1 MTDVLEEYDNFQTAV
16 DDKAEDLQVA
26 TGRLAGALNQ
36 YDQDWATEEKVIEVA
51 EEANNAYDQLDEV
64 EDEILNGEYTFRDA
78 VEDFEQA
85 LQEQGYND
93 LQSYIEGK
101 DPLTASQNP
110 HKQAVAE
117 FTQENIDWSA
127 ANQARE
133 QYNEVTGEAREEYEI
148 NLPLADSIENSETS
162 RMIDQLS
169 AGELDPED
177 IEL

>member
-1 MTDVLEEYDNFQTAV
+1 MTNVLEEYDNFQTAL
-16 DDKAEDLQVA
+16 DDKAEDLQTA

-36 YDQDWATEEKVIEVA
+36 YDKDWTTQEEVLEVA

-64 EDEILNGEYTFRDA
+64 EEEILNGEYTFRDA

-85 LQEQGYND
+85 LQEQGYDD
-93 LQSYIEGK
+93 LEAYIEGK
-101 DPLTASQNP
+101 EPLTASQNP
-110 HKQAVAE
+110 HEQAVAE

-133 QYNEVTGEAREEYEI
+133 QYNEVTSEAREEYGI
-148 NLPLADSIENSETS
+148 NVPLADSIQNSETS
-162 RMIDQLS
+162 RIIDQLS
-169 AGELDPED
+169 EGELEPED